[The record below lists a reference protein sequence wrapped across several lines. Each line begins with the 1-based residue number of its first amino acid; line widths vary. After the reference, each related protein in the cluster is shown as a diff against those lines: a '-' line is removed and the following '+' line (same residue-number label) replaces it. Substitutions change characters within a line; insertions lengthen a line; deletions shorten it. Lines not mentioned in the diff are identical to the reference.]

1 MNRHAGAH
9 PSVGAIDVAPVVY
22 RDDADQ
28 GAAAAEALVLG
39 DSLGEE
45 LGIPVFLYGALAG
58 GRTRAELRRGGA
70 RALAARIAS
79 GELEPDFGPHE
90 LHPTAGAVLVA
101 ARPPLIAFNV
111 ELAAPATLDDAK
123 AIASAI
129 REGGSAGLDSV
140 RAIGVWLDHR
150 NAAQVSMN
158 IEDCARTPLVAV
170 VEAIGRRAPISE
182 AELVGLAPGAAFEGF
197 PDEIPIRGRATIE
210 DALSRGD

>member
-1 MNRHAGAH
+1 
-9 PSVGAIDVAPVVY
+9 
-22 RDDADQ
+22 
-28 GAAAAEALVLG
+28 
-39 DSLGEE
+39 
-45 LGIPVFLYGALAG
+45 
-58 GRTRAELRRGGA
+58 
-70 RALAARIAS
+70 
-79 GELEPDFGPHE
+79 
-90 LHPTAGAVLVA
+90 VLVA

-111 ELAAPATLDDAK
+111 ELGAPATLDDAK